1 MFDKFPQDSGGVDVS
16 LKMASM
22 ALNTLKDICNT
33 QAIEETKR
41 EGIRASRDVKLE
53 TIRAQKEVLIKYLE
67 CSFAERDKALDMYF
81 YALDHSLKS
90 GDQQAILMSLNS
102 IVTTLSTSPLAAYK
116 EVERSLLDDGV
127 KCIEI

>member
-1 MFDKFPQDSGGVDVS
+1 MLDKFSQGSGGLDVS

-41 EGIRASRDVKLE
+41 EGIRASRDVQVE
-53 TIRAQKEVLIKYLE
+53 MIRAQKEVLIKYLE
-67 CSFAERDKALDMYF
+67 CSFSERDKALDMYF
-81 YALDHSLKS
+81 HALDLSLKS
-90 GDQQAILMSLNS
+90 GDQQAVLMSLNS
-102 IVTTLSTSPLAAYK
+102 IVATLSTSPLAAYK
-116 EVERSLLDDGV
+116 EVERALFDDSV